1 MTTLKISGMTCQN
14 CVKHVT
20 EALSAVPGVKTVQV
34 DLATE
39 TARIEGDAPPE
50 ALIQAVEEEDYEATQ
65 VA

>member
-20 EALSAVPGVKTVQV
+20 EALSAVPGVKDVQV

-39 TARIEGDAPPE
+39 TARIEGDAPAD
-50 ALIQAVEEEDYEATQ
+50 ALIQAVEAEDYEATQ